1 MGGGRHTKRGG
12 GTMVLSKV
20 LLNPRTTNERGRH
33 SDTFYVLLLPSL
45 GLPPPPPPPKS
56 AGISAAPATPATALA
71 EVRGDGA
78 SACITLLFLS
88 SCRSA
93 EPLRTTRLR
102 LMSISYGGI
111 SSSIHTIRPKSIL
124 KETRDVKNLI
134 PDCQSFSKLLMK
146 GPYLLSKNGRRVTG
160 FVCDFCPLCRA
171 HGCRLEEYSAPLG
184 STSPRRNGRRRLR
197 CSTATGFCRR
207 VPR

>member
-1 MGGGRHTKRGG
+1 
-12 GTMVLSKV
+12 MVLSKV
-20 LLNPRTTNERGRH
+20 LLNPRTSLEGTPNLR
-33 SDTFYVLLLPSL
+33 YVLLLPSL

-78 SACITLLFLS
+78 SACILRFS

-102 LMSISYGGI
+102 LMSI

-134 PDCQSFSKLLMK
+134 PNDCQKNQSFTKLMK
-146 GPYLLSKNGRRVTG
+146 VHIYFPKTEDVLQDVCLRFLSPCVVHT
-160 FVCDFCPLCRA
+160 VAD
-171 HGCRLEEYSAPLG
+171 
-184 STSPRRNGRRRLR
+184 
-197 CSTATGFCRR
+197 
-207 VPR
+207 